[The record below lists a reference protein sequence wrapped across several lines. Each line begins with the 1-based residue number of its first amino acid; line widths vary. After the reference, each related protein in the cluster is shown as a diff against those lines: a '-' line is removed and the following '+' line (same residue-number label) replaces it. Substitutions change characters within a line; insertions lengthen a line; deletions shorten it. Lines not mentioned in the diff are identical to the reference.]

1 MICVSIVLRIMAVM
15 QLYILIPGHFRTR
28 NGLSLRRREPG
39 ALMYSLLVDEAE
51 LLFRRYLCMC
61 EHSVALFAVA
71 CVLVVRCIPKPVQ

>member
-15 QLYILIPGHFRTR
+15 LYYCSHTCMGQGIGHFRTR

-51 LLFRRYLCMC
+51 LLFNIL
-61 EHSVALFAVA
+61 
-71 CVLVVRCIPKPVQ
+71 